1 MFFTLVRTGAARV
14 RAALGAGSG
23 TACQEGCR
31 IGCDHGRCC
40 AHDCRRD
47 STAVIHRRSALQRIA
62 MAAVAAI
69 ACTALTMPSK
79 ASAQAKP
86 ELASVTLGLPVT
98 TSTLLPLYLAD
109 EEGYFRKEGVD
120 VKLVAFRGGS
130 SMVMAVVSGSVQ
142 MGVGALS
149 SVTVGIDAG
158 QDLQVFYGGFNMAI
172 FDWYAVPRIKTFKDA
187 RGTRIGVSAYGS
199 STDFLTRYAL
209 KLNGIDSRTGA
220 RIIQG
225 GASAGRIAAMDSGQL
240 DVNIFAPPETDV
252 AQDRGYHVVLHQT
265 DIAPDYPFHV
275 FFASRSFLQKNPN
288 TVRAVLRGFVLGKRD
303 KARSIKT
310 LISRVGIDPKY
321 AARTYDEILK
331 GMYED
336 GRLPTEA
343 GMNAFFDSGIEAGVF
358 KERWPT
364 ARYWNGQFQQTYGQ
378 WKP

>member
-1 MFFTLVRTGAARV
+1 MFFTLVRAGAVRARAV
-14 RAALGAGSG
+14 SADASGARWGPIHRPLALRITVAIAVIVCAALG
-23 TACQEGCR
+23 
-31 IGCDHGRCC
+31 
-40 AHDCRRD
+40 
-47 STAVIHRRSALQRIA
+47 L
-62 MAAVAAI
+62 
-69 ACTALTMPSK
+69 PSQ

-86 ELASVTLGLPVT
+86 ELTSITLGLPVT

-109 EEGYFRKEGVD
+109 EEGYFKKEGVD

-209 KLNGIDSRTGA
+209 KLNGIDSHSGA

-225 GASAGRIAAMDSGQL
+225 GASASRIAAMDSGQL
-240 DVNIFAPPETDV
+240 DINIFAPPETDV
-252 AQDRGYHVVLHQT
+252 AQDRGYHVVLRQT

-288 TVRAVLRGFVLGKRD
+288 TVRAVLRGFVLGMRLAKSD

-310 LISRVGIDPKY
+310 LVSRVGIDPKY
-321 AARTYDEILK
+321 ASRTYDEIVK

-336 GRLPTEA
+336 GRLPTDA

-358 KERWPT
+358 KARWPKQ
-364 ARYWNGQFQQTYGQ
+364 RYWNDQFQQTYGQ

>member
-1 MFFTLVRTGAARV
+1 MFFTLVRAGAVRARAV
-14 RAALGAGSG
+14 SADASGARWGRIHRPLALRITVAIAVVVCAALG
-23 TACQEGCR
+23 
-31 IGCDHGRCC
+31 
-40 AHDCRRD
+40 
-47 STAVIHRRSALQRIA
+47 L
-62 MAAVAAI
+62 
-69 ACTALTMPSK
+69 PSQ

-86 ELASVTLGLPVT
+86 ELTSVTLGLPVT

-109 EEGYFRKEGVD
+109 EEGYFKKEGVD

-209 KLNGIDSRTGA
+209 KLNGIDSHSGA

-225 GASAGRIAAMDSGQL
+225 GASASRIAAMDSGQL
-240 DVNIFAPPETDV
+240 DINIFAPPETDV
-252 AQDRGYHVVLHQT
+252 AQDRGYHVVLRQT

-288 TVRAVLRGFVLGKRD
+288 TVRAVLRGFVLGMRLAKSD

-310 LISRVGIDPKY
+310 LVSRVGIDPKY
-321 AARTYDEILK
+321 ASRTYDEIVK

-336 GRLPTEA
+336 GRLPTDA

-358 KERWPT
+358 KARWPKQ
-364 ARYWNGQFQQTYGQ
+364 RYWNDQFQQTYGQ